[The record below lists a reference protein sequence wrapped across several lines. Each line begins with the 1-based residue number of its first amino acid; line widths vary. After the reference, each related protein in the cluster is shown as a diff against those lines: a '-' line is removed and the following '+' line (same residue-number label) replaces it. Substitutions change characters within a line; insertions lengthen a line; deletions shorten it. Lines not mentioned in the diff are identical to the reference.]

1 MGKFYEALTDDIR
14 AFIAAQ
20 KVFFTATAPREGRV
34 NLSPKGLDTFRA
46 LDDKTVGYLDLTG
59 SGNETAAHLAD
70 DGRLTIML
78 CSFDAKP
85 LILRLYGRGCIVCP
99 RDAEWGKLRPY
110 FPDIA
115 GERQIILLH
124 IESLKTSCGFGAP
137 FMNAMEER
145 PLMREYGEKKGA
157 EGIAKYQREKN
168 QVSLDGLPTHL
179 FEE

>member
-1 MGKFYEALTDDIR
+1 
-14 AFIAAQ
+14 
-20 KVFFTATAPREGRV
+20 
-34 NLSPKGLDTFRA
+34 
-46 LDDKTVGYLDLTG
+46 
-59 SGNETAAHLAD
+59 
-70 DGRLTIML
+70 ML

-85 LILRLYGRGCIVCP
+85 LILRLYGRGRIVRP

-124 IESLKTSCGFGAP
+124 IESLQTSCGFGVP

-145 PLMREYGEKKGA
+145 ETLVKFSEKKGA

>member
-1 MGKFYEALTDDIR
+1 MGKFYDALTDDLR

-34 NLSPKGLDTFRA
+34 NLSPKGLDTFRV

-85 LILRLYGRGCIVCP
+85 LILRLYGRGRIVRP

-124 IESLKTSCGFGAP
+124 IESLQTSCGFAVPLLGAP
-137 FMNAMEER
+137 EER
-145 PLMREYGEKKGA
+145 PMLLEWGEKKGA
-157 EGIAKYQREKN
+157 DGVAQYQREKN